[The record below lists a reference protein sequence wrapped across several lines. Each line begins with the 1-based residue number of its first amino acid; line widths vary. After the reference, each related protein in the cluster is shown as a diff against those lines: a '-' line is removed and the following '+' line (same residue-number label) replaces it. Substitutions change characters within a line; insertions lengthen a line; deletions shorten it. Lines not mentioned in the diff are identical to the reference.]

1 VETSTTISIVSI
13 VISAAVACAVV
24 YREFIHDWLF
34 HPKLEIAFSL
44 EEPISRET
52 ILINDKRGFWPRL
65 RVTNNGRSAA
75 RRCEGILAE
84 VRMPDGTLDK
94 RYDPLTL
101 RWAIAPIDKGLQ
113 PLDIARGRQVDL
125 NIFTTI
131 ESASAAQF
139 ATYADPR
146 GIPLFLEPGEY
157 WLRIIIYGD
166 NFKPVERGYAV
177 HWDGKDY
184 RKGIHIQEMND
195 KPTSTTVWPW
205 QGEGYGTP
213 T

>member
-1 VETSTTISIVSI
+1 MDSIAIVSLAISILVAI
-13 VISAAVACAVV
+13 AVI
-24 YREFIHDWLF
+24 YRDIIRDWYF
-34 HPKLEIAFSL
+34 KPKLEITFSL
-44 EEPISRET
+44 EKPISRET
-52 ILINDKRGFWPRL
+52 LLKNDKKGFWPRL
-65 RVTNNGRSAA
+65 RIVNTGRSVA

-84 VRMPDGTLDK
+84 VTKPDGSSDD

-101 RWAIAPIDKGLQ
+101 RWAIAPEDKGLE

-131 ESASAAQF
+131 ENTSFAPF

-146 GIPLFLEPGEY
+146 GIPLFLEPGDY

-184 RKGIHIQEMND
+184 RKVPMQEMNERPSD
-195 KPTSTTVWPW
+195 ATAWPW
-205 QGEGYGTP
+205 QIE
-213 T
+213 

>member
-1 VETSTTISIVSI
+1 MAIASLVVAI
-13 VISAAVACAVV
+13 AVAVAVI
-24 YREFIHDWLF
+24 YRDVIRGWIFK
-34 HPKLEIAFSL
+34 PRLEIAFSL
-44 EEPISRET
+44 GEPISRET
-52 ILINDKRGFWPRL
+52 ILKNGKKGFWPRL

-75 RRCEGILAE
+75 RRCESILAE

-101 RWAIAPIDKGLQ
+101 RWAIAPIDKGLEQ
-113 PLDIARGRQVDL
+113 IDIARGRQVDL

-131 ESASAAQF
+131 EGESAALF

-146 GIPLFLEPGEY
+146 GIPLFLEPGDY

-166 NFKPVERGYAV
+166 NFKPVPRGYAV

-184 RKGIHIQEMND
+184 RRGIRMQEMSD
-195 KPTSTTVWPW
+195 MPSSTTAWPW
-205 QGEGYGTP
+205 
-213 T
+213 

>member
-1 VETSTTISIVSI
+1 MNTIAIAS
-13 VISAAVACAVV
+13 VIASAVV
-24 YREFIHDWLF
+24 ALAVIYRDVIRDWYF
-34 HPKLEIAFSL
+34 RPKLEITFSL

-52 ILINDKRGFWPRL
+52 LLINNKKGFWPRL

-75 RRCEGILAE
+75 RTCEGILAE
-84 VRMPDGTLDK
+84 VRLPDGTLDK

-101 RWAIAPIDKGLQ
+101 RWAIAPIDKGLE
-113 PLDIARGRQVDL
+113 PLDIAGGRQIDL

-131 ESASAAQF
+131 ENESKALF

-146 GIPLFLEPGEY
+146 GIPLFLEPGDY

-166 NFKPVERGYAV
+166 NFKPLERGYAV

-184 RKGIHIQEMND
+184 RKVAMQEMNER
-195 KPTSTTVWPW
+195 PSGANAWPW
-205 QGEGYGTP
+205 QIEQGK
-213 T
+213 